1 MDRVKTTVYL
11 RATDYGKLK
20 SIADAENRSAAELV
34 REAVAEYAARKARA
48 RLPRS
53 IGMGD
58 SGIPDLAE
66 RYEEYLD
73 GFGEDHPAGAA
84 LEADDDP
91 QGPDASAAHRGD

>member
-20 SIADAENRSAAELV
+20 SIAAAENRSAAELI
-34 REAVAEYAARKARA
+34 REAVGEYTSRKVQD

-66 RYEEYLD
+66 RYEEYLH
-73 GFGEDHPAGAA
+73 GFG
-84 LEADDDP
+84 DDDP
-91 QGPDASAAHRGD
+91 AGRAPNAGKEPGPRDGNRR